1 MVLRACGRKVRPVR
15 AMFAML
21 GLGARI
27 PSLSLCFIKSYMG
40 EDDSGRRWA
49 VCSPPLFVKNYFY
62 LFSQACSSG
71 NVCSLSVAWDSSILD
86 VTEDHDSVMLS
97 IKSIACSTFSACWL

>member
-1 MVLRACGRKVRPVR
+1 MRLVR

-27 PSLSLCFIKSYMG
+27 PSLSLCFIKSYVG

-49 VCSPPLFVKNYFY
+49 VCFPSLFVKTYFY
-62 LFSQACSSG
+62 LFSQASSSG
-71 NVCSLSVAWDSSILD
+71 NVCSSFAAWDSSIPD
-86 VTEDHDSVMLS
+86 VIEDHDSVMLS
-97 IKSIACSTFSACWL
+97 IHSIACSTFSACWL